1 MSTTLARGDLA
12 TGPIAAVAAG
22 SRNTMIRTTL
32 IALIVLVAACG
43 ASNPKT
49 AAAAR
54 GEECSRWDGEPC
66 SRDTQCCSL
75 WCVNGGCA
83 RREP

>member
-1 MSTTLARGDLA
+1 MNTFLVRGDLA
-12 TGPIAAVAAG
+12 TNPIAAVAAG
-22 SRNTMIRTTL
+22 SRNTMIRT
-32 IALIVLVAACG
+32 ALVALVVLVSACG

-49 AAAAR
+49 AAR